1 MSHGQESPPRRE
13 ACEMG
18 PWVDLHAHPGRCFL
32 LGCQVGDPLVALLG
46 APAMGEAVADLK
58 AGGVSV
64 ASFSTVSDLRVL
76 GPDPERLL
84 CVRRPFE
91 PGEAY
96 ADHRRQL
103 DSLRQF
109 AASGEVRVVLS
120 PTDVEAAMREQRVGV
135 LLRCEGADFLE
146 GRLERLAEA
155 YWLGVRA
162 VTLVHYRVNEVG
174 DVQTEPPEHRGL
186 SDFGAA
192 VVGEMNRL
200 GMLIDLAHA
209 SFATT
214 AAVVERSRAPV
225 MISHSHLA
233 RARAHPRLLSVEHAR
248 LVADGGGLIGA
259 WPAGVTLDTFEQFLD
274 EILRLVETVGVDH
287 VGIGTDMAANYRPV
301 VVNHR
306 QYPSIAEGLRRRGLS
321 AGEVTRI
328 MGGNF
333 LRLFA
338 QVSR

>member
-1 MSHGQESPPRRE
+1 MH
-13 ACEMG
+13 

-32 LGCQVGDPLVALLG
+32 LGCEAGDPLVAFLG
-46 APAMGEAVADLK
+46 APVMGEAVADLI

-84 CVRRPFE
+84 CALRPFE

-103 DSLRQF
+103 DALRRF
-109 AASGEVRVVLS
+109 VASGDVRLVLS
-120 PTDVEAAMREQRVGV
+120 AADVEAAMRHRVVGA
-135 LLRCEGADFLE
+135 LLMCEGADFLE

-155 YWLGVRA
+155 YRLGVRA
-162 VTLVHYRVNEVG
+162 VTLVHYRVNELG
-174 DVQTEPPEHRGL
+174 DVQTEPPVHHGL

-192 VVGEMNRL
+192 VVEEMNRL

-209 SFATT
+209 SFSTT

-233 RARAHPRLLSVEHAR
+233 GERAHPRLLSVEHAR
-248 LVADGGGLIGA
+248 LVAGGGGLIGA
-259 WPAGVTLDTFEQFLD
+259 WPSGAALDTFEQFLD

-301 VVNHR
+301 VDNHR
-306 QYPSIAEGLRRRGLS
+306 QYPAVAEGLRRRGLS
-321 AGEVTRI
+321 AEDVARI